1 MVRLTG
7 GQLVVRCLEN
17 AGVKTIFGIPGVNVL
32 DVYDALYDSSIRH
45 VLVRH
50 EQSAAFM
57 ADAYARVTGEPGV
70 CLTTAGPGL
79 TNAVTGL
86 ATAYSDSRP
95 VLALAGE
102 ISSHLIGKEKGVL
115 HEIDQTSLAKPVTKQ
130 AYCVFNAAEIP
141 QAIERAFVDLK
152 AGRPR
157 PAYVGLP
164 DNVLE
169 ATGDF
174 QLPEEKP
181 CATVTSEP
189 DEELVEA
196 ALILLSQSRF
206 PLILAGGGV
215 VAAEASSE
223 LIRIAE
229 LMSAPVVTTVNGAGS
244 IPGDHPLFL
253 GRSRLAKVMDKAFE
267 TADVMLAVGTRFS
280 SLSMSRWK
288 LGVPKN
294 LIHVDIDAPVIG
306 KNYPPKI
313 GIRGDAKP
321 ILHQISEKLK
331 SMPKVERS
339 GWIRTVEELRASAW
353 TELKNSHPTEMRA
366 VMDIRSALER
376 DAIVAADTAI
386 LSYWMQ
392 RIFPVYEPRTFL
404 YPFGYVAMGY
414 ALPAA
419 IASKIAFPDRQVVA
433 VCGDGGF
440 MVTCQDLATAVEN
453 NTNIPIILHNNGGF
467 GILRHIQRE
476 RFKQRHIGVDPRNP
490 DFVKLAESFGAKGSR
505 VETVDQIGST
515 IEDALRSDRPTIVE
529 IRMSFSPPPY

>member
-79 TNAVTGL
+79 TNAITGL

-102 ISSHLIGKEKGVL
+102 ISSNLIGKEKGVL
-115 HEIDQTSLAKPVTKQ
+115 HEIDQTSTAKPVTKQ
-130 AYCVFNAAEIP
+130 AHCVLDAAEIAR
-141 QAIERAFVDLK
+141 AIQRALVDLK
-152 AGRPR
+152 TGRPR
-157 PAYVGLP
+157 PVYVGLP

-174 QLPEEKP
+174 QLSEEKP

-196 ALILLSQSRF
+196 ASSLLSQSRF
-206 PLILAGGGV
+206 PVILAGGGV
-215 VAAEASSE
+215 VAAEASPE

-229 LMSAPVVTTVNGAGS
+229 LLSAPVVTTINGAGS

-253 GRSRLAKVMDKAFE
+253 GRSRLPKVVDRVFE

-288 LGVPKN
+288 LRIPKN
-294 LIHVDIDAPVIG
+294 LIHVDIDAQVIG

-321 ILHQISEKLK
+321 ILHRISEKLK
-331 SMPKVERS
+331 SMPKVEKS
-339 GWIRTVEELRASAW
+339 SWIRTVEELKASAW
-353 TELKNSHPTEMRA
+353 TELKNSHPTEMKA

-376 DAIVAADTAI
+376 DAIVAADTTI

-392 RIFPVYEPRTFL
+392 RVFPVYEPRTFL
-404 YPFGYVAMGY
+404 YPFGYAAMGY

-440 MVTCQDLATAVEN
+440 MITCQDLATAVEN

-476 RFKQRHIGVDPRNP
+476 RFKQRHIGVDLRNP
-490 DFVKLAESFGAKGSR
+490 DFMKLAESFDAKGYR
-505 VETVDQIGST
+505 VETPDQMRPVL
-515 IEDALRSDRPTIVE
+515 ENALHSDRPTIVE